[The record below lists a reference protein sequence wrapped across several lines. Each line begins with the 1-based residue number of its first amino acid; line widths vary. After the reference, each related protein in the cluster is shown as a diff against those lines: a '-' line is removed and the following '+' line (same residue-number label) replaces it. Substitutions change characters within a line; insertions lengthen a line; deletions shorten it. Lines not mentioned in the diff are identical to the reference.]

1 MLLEV
6 QVKVLKNQV
15 KFLIAMH
22 NILKPAESSAIETA
36 STLKHS
42 LIGMNLPDDVVVLQL
57 FKQRDLSDRSTGNSL
72 FFLL

>member
-6 QVKVLKNQV
+6 QIKVLKNQV
-15 KFLIAMH
+15 EFPIDMH
-22 NILKPAESSAIETA
+22 NVLKPAGSSAVETA
-36 STLKHS
+36 STLEHS

-57 FKQRDLSDRSTGNSL
+57 FKQRDLSDRITGNSL